1 MVLQATYRTTALEH
15 ATTLNRASRHWYGRR
30 MPDEPAFPTDDDLE
44 RFREVQ
50 QLAYRC
56 VIEVAD
62 GLDEGV
68 TERETCARMR
78 RWLRDNGTDDWFHV
92 PFAWFGDRSAF
103 RGFRTPLQFFPTTRR
118 LADGMAFILDV
129 APIRDGAVADVG
141 YAAALGDCPVQ
152 AAILDDLE
160 AHRDLILERVRSGD
174 TMAQVYDAVD
184 ALARQ
189 QGYDNRHREY
199 PFRVLAHQVDAVPG
213 GLGSGL
219 AAGGFGVRTLATL
232 LRSVA
237 EGGRRPGGPPLW
249 NGDRGSARPPGPG
262 LWAVE
267 PHLGLRGVGAKF
279 EELLVVRPDG
289 DAFWLDD
296 DLPHVRRWA
305 AQAHAGARP

>member
-1 MVLQATYRTTALEH
+1 MPEDART
-15 ATTLNRASRHWYGRR
+15 
-30 MPDEPAFPTDDDLE
+30 FPTDDHLD

-56 VIEVAD
+56 ATTVAD

-68 TERETCARMR
+68 TERDAAARMR
-78 RWLRDNGTDDWFHV
+78 RWLRDHGTDDWFHV

-103 RGFRTPLQFFPTTRR
+103 RGFRTPLQFFPTNRR
-118 LADGMAFILDV
+118 LEEGMPFILDV

-141 YAAALGDCPVQ
+141 YAAALGRCPAQ

-160 AHRDLILERVRSGD
+160 AHRDLILERVKAGD
-174 TMAQVYDAVD
+174 TMARVYEAVD
-184 ALARQ
+184 ALAAL

-199 PFRVLAHQVDAVPG
+199 PFRALAHRVDAVPG
-213 GLGSGL
+213 GLGRGL
-219 AAGGFGVRTLATL
+219 VAAGFGIRTLGTL
-232 LRSVA
+232 VRSVV
-237 EGGRRPGGPPLW
+237 EGTRGTTGPPLW
-249 NGDRGSARPPGPG
+249 NGDRSSSRPPAPG

-296 DLPHVRRWA
+296 DVPHVRRWA
-305 AQAHAGARP
+305 ARTAAGATS